1 MKEIQK
7 KENFNKTLL
16 IKKLRIVNNSE
27 VKNLIKQEFEEP
39 NQYLNVD
46 SNITVGKIYLKLNIK

>member
-27 VKNLIKQEFEEP
+27 VKNLIIQEFEEP